1 MTCHVLRTPGR
12 AVRALAA
19 EKGWTREELAR
30 RLSYTPYLTQK
41 LIDDEVRITTD
52 IAAHLSAVL
61 GRPLQQWLAL
71 EAELEQSRS
80 KVVAQSAD

>member
-1 MTCHVLRTPGR
+1 MTCQDLRTPGR
-12 AVRALAA
+12 AVRALAE
-19 EKGWTREELAR
+19 EKGWSRDELAS

-52 IAAHLSAVL
+52 IAKHLSEVL

-80 KVVAQSAD
+80 TVVPPRN